1 MESVRQPGSTRLRSL
16 YRILSGPGAVLDI
29 RSTRLEISAGPTVRI
44 SHSAHSSS
52 TGFTSIRGD
61 PSAVG
66 PPLEEDLR
74 WFVIVLSS
82 SGQAGDL
89 PFSMWF
95 MALRLL
101 VRYSFWIRAASR
113 GSYTG
118 LVGLGCRCRFGCGPD
133 RDGPFWG
140 AFGVFSPW
148 PSVAKR
154 MKASRNASRP
164 SKSSS
169 AIRSSSALHFC
180 CWTLPLV
187 GSGRG
192 SSAESRC
199 LTSMSSCLVS
209 GTFVGKG
216 LVHSVGFGGEFCPS
230 FRGAFWFSSWSGG
243 CSGEGW
249 SGC

>member
-1 MESVRQPGSTRLRSL
+1 
-16 YRILSGPGAVLDI
+16 
-29 RSTRLEISAGPTVRI
+29 
-44 SHSAHSSS
+44 
-52 TGFTSIRGD
+52 
-61 PSAVG
+61 
-66 PPLEEDLR
+66 
-74 WFVIVLSS
+74 
-82 SGQAGDL
+82 
-89 PFSMWF
+89 

-113 GSYTG
+113 GSYTS
-118 LVGLGCRCRFGCGPD
+118 LDGLGCRCRFGCGPD

-180 CWTLPLV
+180 YWTLPLV

-216 LVHSVGFGGEFCPS
+216 LVHYSISTLLVQLGLVGS
-230 FRGAFWFSSWSGG
+230 FVRHFAVHAGFPVGPVGVVVKDGPVVVWQQDSAMW
-243 CSGEGW
+243 
-249 SGC
+249 